1 MTSTTVAVAT
11 DGSETA
17 TEAVRMAAEVARR
30 FDAKLV
36 LLSAFQDKGAA
47 DRGSDLSELQWASN
61 PLARIR
67 EILARTEEEVRRDGI
82 DCSSLIDEG
91 DTVDVLLRLA
101 VECGADLLVIGNK
114 GMQRRVL
121 GSVPNSVTH
130 GAPCSVLV
138 VTTT

>member
-17 TEAVRMAAEVARR
+17 TAAVRMAAEVARR
-30 FDAKLV
+30 FDGNLV
-36 LLSAFQDKGAA
+36 LLSAFQDKGGT
-47 DRGSDLSELQWASN
+47 DRSSDLSELQWAST

-121 GSVPNSVTH
+121 GSVPNSITH

-138 VTTT
+138 AKTI

>member
-1 MTSTTVAVAT
+1 M
-11 DGSETA
+11 G
-17 TEAVRMAAEVARR
+17 
-30 FDAKLV
+30 
-36 LLSAFQDKGAA
+36 
-47 DRGSDLSELQWASN
+47 LQ

-121 GSVPNSVTH
+121 GSVPNSITH

-138 VTTT
+138 VKTT

>member
-1 MTSTTVAVAT
+1 MTVAVAT
-11 DGSETA
+11 DGSGTA

-30 FDAKLV
+30 FDANLV
-36 LLSAFQDKGAA
+36 LLSAFQDKGGA
-47 DRGSDLSELQWASN
+47 DRSSDRSELQWASN

-138 VTTT
+138 VKTT

>member
-17 TEAVRMAAEVARR
+17 TEAVRMAADVARR
-30 FDAKLV
+30 FDASLV
-36 LLSAFQDKGAA
+36 LLSAFQDKGGA
-47 DRGSDLSELQWASN
+47 DRSSDRSELQWDSN

-67 EILARTEEEVRRDGI
+67 EILARAEEEVCRDGV

-91 DTVDVLLRLA
+91 DPADVLLRLA
-101 VECGADLLVIGNK
+101 AECGADLLVIGNK

-138 VTTT
+138 VKTT

>member
-30 FDAKLV
+30 FDANLV

-47 DRGSDLSELQWASN
+47 DRSSDRSELQWASN

-67 EILARTEEEVRRDGI
+67 EILARTEEEVRRSGI

-101 VECGADLLVIGNK
+101 AECGADLLVIGNR
-114 GMQRRVL
+114 GMQRRLL

-130 GAPCSVLV
+130 GAACSVLV
-138 VTTT
+138 VKTT

>member
-1 MTSTTVAVAT
+1 MITTVAVAT

-17 TEAVRMAAEVARR
+17 AEAVRMAAEVARR
-30 FDAKLV
+30 FDASLV
-36 LLSAFQDKGAA
+36 LLSAFQDKGGT
-47 DRGSDLSELQWASN
+47 DRSSDLSELQWSSN

-67 EILARTEEEVRRDGI
+67 ELLARAEEEVRRGGI

-91 DTVDVLLRLA
+91 DTVDILLRLA
-101 VECGADLLVIGNK
+101 AECGADLLVIGNK

-138 VTTT
+138 VKTT

>member
-1 MTSTTVAVAT
+1 MITTVAVAT

-30 FDAKLV
+30 FDANLV
-36 LLSAFQDKGAA
+36 LLSAFQDKGGA
-47 DRGSDLSELQWASN
+47 DSSSDLSELQWASN

-67 EILARTEEEVRRDGI
+67 ELLARAEEEVSRDGI

-91 DTVDVLLRLA
+91 NPADVLLRLA

-138 VTTT
+138 VKTT